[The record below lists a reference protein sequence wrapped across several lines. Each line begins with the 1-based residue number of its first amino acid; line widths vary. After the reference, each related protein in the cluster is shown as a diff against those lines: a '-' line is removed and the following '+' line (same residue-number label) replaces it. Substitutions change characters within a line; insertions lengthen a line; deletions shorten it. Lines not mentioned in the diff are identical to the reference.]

1 MGIKWEERLT
11 MATQGTT
18 ADFMTL
24 LLAMKKDNIPLSPPG
39 KILFI
44 YDQPGVYQKALGI
57 ILDNPNGG
65 MDAPLS

>member
-1 MGIKWEERLT
+1 

-18 ADFMTL
+18 ADLMQL
-24 LLAMKKDNIPLSPPG
+24 LLAMKKDNKPLTPPG

-44 YDQPGVYQKALGI
+44 YDQPGVYQKAIGM
-57 ILDNPNGG
+57 ILDDPNGG

>member
-1 MGIKWEERLT
+1 

-18 ADFMTL
+18 ADLMSL
-24 LLAMKKDNIPLSPPG
+24 LLAMKKDNQPLAPPG

-44 YDQPGVYQKALGI
+44 YDQPGVYQKAIGL
-57 ILDNPNGG
+57 ILDDPNGG